1 MPRRILQQP
10 CLGFG
15 SRPPIRAP
23 PLLHGVGQRQR
34 FSIPRRAI
42 LRGIAGLMG
51 TSAVPAHGEGGFSF
65 GVTRS
70 FSTTTCLSYRCCR
83 NICRSNCNGRSCSS
97 SGRTYREISV
107 MLLSG
112 QLDAAWISDFPY
124 LKRGLAGIRNVA
136 RAALVTYKGGSETN
150 LLTRSDLDDLSLPV
164 QHETGIR
171 RLHLDWHRISEP
183 LAIDTAGVRQITLNL
198 LLNACAASRF
208 GGIVTVTVSCSK
220 GALRIAVAAEGPG
233 LP

>member
-1 MPRRILQQP
+1 MSLLSLLQEYLSQQ
-10 CLGFG
+10 LQ
-15 SRPPIRAP
+15 RPIVLVKR
-23 PLLHGVGQRQR
+23 
-34 FSIPRRAI
+34 
-42 LRGIAGLMG
+42 
-51 TSAVPAHGEGGFSF
+51 
-65 GVTRS
+65 
-70 FSTTTCLSYRCCR
+70 
-83 NICRSNCNGRSCSS
+83 
-97 SGRTYREISV
+97 RTYREISV

-183 LAIDTAGVRQITLNL
+183 LAIDSAGVRQITLNL

-208 GGIVTVTVSCSK
+208 GGISPLRCLAPMARCGLLSPMRGQGFPRTWPPCSTEPPLNQHPGEQGSRTLESGHLIRRLGCRAEVEHPGVGTQVVVALPVVSK
-220 GALRIAVAAEGPG
+220 EALDVAA
-233 LP
+233 